1 MAEEYY
7 SHERPE
13 LVRQVPVGPG
23 HVVLD
28 LGCGVGALPSSLK
41 RSGRADEA
49 WGVEVV
55 PEVAGRARENEDLDR
70 VLVGDIERVVDDMP
84 RAYFTHIVAG
94 DVLEHLV
101 DPWAVLGPLRLS

>member
-13 LVRQVPVGPG
+13 LVRQIPVGPG

-28 LGCGVGALPSSLK
+28 LGCGVGTLSSSLK
-41 RSGRADEA
+41 SSGRAEEV

-55 PEVAGRARENEDLDR
+55 PEVAERYRSNADLDK
-70 VLVGDIERVVDDMP
+70 VLV
-84 RAYFTHIVAG
+84 
-94 DVLEHLV
+94 
-101 DPWAVLGPLRLS
+101 